1 MGDIRDF
8 FGDLLRRLF
17 EPLTRVFQRLNVSP
31 NQITVVGAALNV
43 VAAVLLAQER
53 LLIAGV
59 VFVVASCF
67 DMLDGALARLAQKVT
82 PFGSFLDSTLDRASE
97 GAILVAVAYVFA
109 RQGHPVD
116 VVFVMIALLGS
127 LLVSYTRA
135 RAEALG
141 LECKVGLMSRPER
154 VVLIAIGLFFN
165 VLPYVIYILAALT
178 TFTVVQ
184 RVVHT
189 YRELRSH

>member
-1 MGDIRDF
+1 MGGIRDF

-17 EPLTRVFQRLNVSP
+17 EPLTRAFQRLNITP
-31 NQITVVGAALNV
+31 NQITITGAALNV
-43 VAAVLLAQER
+43 VAAVLVAREQ
-53 LLIAGV
+53 LLIAGL

-67 DMLDGALARLAQKVT
+67 DMLDGALARLAQKIT

-97 GAILVAVAYVFA
+97 GAILVAVAYLFA

-178 TFTVVQ
+178 TLTVAQ
-184 RVVHT
+184 RVIHT
-189 YRELRSH
+189 YRELRPR

>member
-1 MGDIRDF
+1 MNGVRDF
-8 FGDLLRRLF
+8 LGERLRGVLQ
-17 EPLTRVFQRLNVSP
+17 PLTRGLERLRITP
-31 NQITVVGAALNV
+31 NQITVVGAAMNLA
-43 VAAVLLAQER
+43 AAVLVAGER
-53 LLIAGV
+53 LVVAGL

-67 DMLDGALARLAQKVT
+67 DMLDGALARFAQKVT
-82 PFGSFLDSTLDRASE
+82 PFGAFLDSTLDRASE

-116 VVFVMIALLGS
+116 VAITMVALLGS

-154 VVLIAIGLFFN
+154 IVLMAIGLFFN

-189 YRELRSH
+189 YRELRSR